1 MRAATRSRT
10 GRCIALAVAALVA
23 LGLALAGI
31 LLTVLGDLR
40 DERGELFDLEAQGA
54 APSLLRRIVRLRA
67 LTVAAAGVVA
77 GALTGVALAAV
88 VTDLVGL
95 TARATAAEP
104 PLVLELD
111 VLVVLG
117 AAALY
122 VLAAAVLVLFA
133 TRRVV
138 LGAGARQ
145 GGGAGVTALVE
156 LRDLFRVYPSAE
168 GGVAALQGLT
178 LTVQRGEL
186 CVVLGPSGSGKSTLL
201 RIVAGFDKPSAGSVS
216 VDGIDVGGLG
226 AWEAGRFRSRAIGYA
241 DQHYWRALAGELTA
255 RQLVGVQLGL
265 AGEARGS
272 RDARADELL
281 ERVGLGARRDAHP
294 RELSGGEQ
302 QRVALCAALARR
314 PQLLIADEP
323 TGELDAATARE
334 VIDLI
339 AELSREEGGTA
350 LVVSHD
356 PASAERADR
365 VVHVRDGRIS
375 DERVAGSSDGA
386 IVVGRGGWLRLPE
399 DLLRSAGIDRHA
411 TAHLRDESLILEP
424 ADEGLSVP
432 VTQSPLAPA
441 QPSRSERA
449 CVTGTQA
456 IEARGLTKRYGS
468 ATPFEGLDATFAPG
482 KLTVVT
488 GPSGSGKTTLLHL
501 LAGLE
506 LPDEGDVL
514 VDGVALAGLD
524 RTERA
529 ELRRRSIAFVGQTL
543 GLVPFLGAREN
554 AELGLELRGLPVEGV
569 GGGSRCGRPG
579 RARRA
584 AGCPSSPRASAS
596 GPRSRALSP
605 SGRR

>member
-1 MRAATRSRT
+1 M
-10 GRCIALAVAALVA
+10 
-23 LGLALAGI
+23 
-31 LLTVLGDLR
+31 
-40 DERGELFDLEAQGA
+40 
-54 APSLLRRIVRLRA
+54 
-67 LTVAAAGVVA
+67 
-77 GALTGVALAAV
+77 
-88 VTDLVGL
+88 
-95 TARATAAEP
+95 
-104 PLVLELD
+104 
-111 VLVVLG
+111 
-117 AAALY
+117 
-122 VLAAAVLVLFA
+122 
-133 TRRVV
+133 
-138 LGAGARQ
+138 
-145 GGGAGVTALVE
+145 TALVE
-156 LRDLFRVYPSAE
+156 LRDLFRVEPSAE

-201 RIVAGFDKPSAGSVS
+201 RIVAGFDKPSAGAASVAG
-216 VDGIDVGGLG
+216 VDVAALSG
-226 AWEAGRFRSRAIGYA
+226 WEAGRFRSRAIGYA

-255 RQLVGVQLGL
+255 RELVGVQLGL
-265 AGEARGS
+265 AGEARGR

-334 VIDLI
+334 VLDLI

-365 VVHVRDGRIS
+365 VVHVRDGRLS
-375 DERVAGSSDGA
+375 DERVAGGSEGA

-399 DLLRSAGIDRHA
+399 ELLRSAGIDRHA
-411 TAHLRDESLILEP
+411 TAHLRDDALVLEP
-424 ADEGLSVP
+424 AERLSVET
-432 VTQSPLAPA
+432 TQSRLARSEPPRA
-441 QPSRSERA
+441 SRSEE
-449 CVTGTQA
+449 VSVVSTQA
-456 IEARGLTKRYGS
+456 IEARGVTKRFGS
-468 ATPFEGLDATFAPG
+468 ATPFERLDATFAPG

-506 LPDEGDVL
+506 VPDEGDVL
-514 VDGVALAGLD
+514 VEGVSLGALD
-524 RTERA
+524 RAGRA

-543 GLVPFLGAREN
+543 GLVSFLGAREN

-569 GGGSRCGRPG
+569 ETALAAVGLAEHAERPVSELSAG
-579 RARRA
+579 QRERA
-584 AGCPSSPRASAS
+584 AIA
-596 GPRSRALSP
+596 RALAARP
-605 SGRR
+605 LALVADEPTARLDGANALALGALLADVARTSGTTVICATHDPLLIEQADAELSLGST